1 MNIVDQ
7 IEALLARGVTHA
19 LTLWPEWQFPI
30 LNLDKRVEN
39 RTWAPPRSLVGA
51 TIALHFGKHIGGRPG
66 RQARLD
72 GCRDI
77 VAVARR
83 AGWVVASTGAWSLEF
98 KRGNATHLFDAD
110 KLRTSAIACL
120 VRVLSVTPPGPVC
133 AEDPWYVGKC
143 GWRFELVDA
152 LETPIQCKGAQGL
165 WPLRSLLGHDVGEA
179 RAGAVW
185 GYAPRRAT

>member
-7 IEALLARGVTHA
+7 IEALLARGATHA
-19 LTLWPEWQFPI
+19 LTLWPERQFPI

-39 RTWAPPRSLVGA
+39 RTWAPPRSLVG
-51 TIALHFGKHIGGRPG
+51 
-66 RQARLD
+66 
-72 GCRDI
+72 
-77 VAVARR
+77 
-83 AGWVVASTGAWSLEF
+83 
-98 KRGNATHLFDAD
+98 
-110 KLRTSAIACL
+110 
-120 VRVLSVTPPGPVC
+120 PVC
-133 AEDPWYVGKC
+133 AEDPWYVGEC

>member
-51 TIALHFGKHIGGRPG
+51 TIALHSGKNVGGRPG
-66 RQARLD
+66 RQAKIE
-72 GCRDI
+72 GCQAI
-77 VAVARR
+77 VAMART
-83 AGWVVASTGAWSLEF
+83 AGWRVTQVGAWSIEF
-98 KRGNATHLFDAD
+98 KRGSVVHLFDAD
-110 KLRTSAIACL
+110 RLTTCAIVGL
-120 VRVLSVTPPGPVC
+120 VRVLSVTLPAPLRV
-133 AEDPWYVGKC
+133 EDPWYIGGY
-143 GWRFELVDA
+143 GWRFELVDV
-152 LETPIQCKGAQGL
+152 LEAPIPCKGAQGL

-179 RAGAVW
+179 RAGAAW
-185 GYAPRRAT
+185 GVT